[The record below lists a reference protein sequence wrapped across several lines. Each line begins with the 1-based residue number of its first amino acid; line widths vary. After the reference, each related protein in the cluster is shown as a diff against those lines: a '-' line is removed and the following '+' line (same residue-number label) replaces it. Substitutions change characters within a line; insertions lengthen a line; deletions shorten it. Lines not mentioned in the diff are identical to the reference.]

1 MKKFLFIA
9 LLFFASSALYAQTF
23 EEYKKQAQQEFKDYK
38 SQQEKEFA
46 EYRKK
51 VNAQYAALM
60 RSKWSEQTVE
70 EAEPLPDE
78 VEPPILPVANPD
90 DAPTRKEEM
99 RFNNVIAIKPIVE
112 QPTPAVPIPDHR
124 VEPRKEI
131 ATEPTPQLDNLTPA
145 TDKPKLQFDGT
156 KPQGQSEKPSS
167 IPSGAFK
174 FTYYGTNCSVSLDNS
189 LRYKLSGY
197 NENNIADGWE
207 KLSNEKYN
215 DLLNDCLAWREEMQL
230 CDWGYYT
237 FVETLTESFF
247 GPSARNEARLMQM
260 YILTQSGYKV
270 RMARSNNTLVL
281 AIPLL
286 ADIYEY
292 NYLTI
297 SGEKYYIVDKTLS
310 RSAQFYV
317 FNNAFPKE
325 QSFSLTSTSEPIFAG
340 NKTVSRTKSFTG
352 FSSGSLTIPVNG
364 NLIDFYNEFPRS
376 NDWNLYAL
384 RSLGGGIKDVLYP
397 QLRAAIAGKGEREAA
412 NVIISFVQRAF
423 EYKTDDEQFGCER
436 SLFADETFFYPYSD
450 CEDRSILYSVLISD
464 LLGLDVVLVLY
475 PGHLATA
482 VKFNVD
488 VTGDYYTLTDGV
500 YTVCDPTYV
509 GAGVG
514 MSMPQFKGS
523 SATIVRI

>member
-1 MKKFLFIA
+1 
-9 LLFFASSALYAQTF
+9 
-23 EEYKKQAQQEFKDYK
+23 
-38 SQQEKEFA
+38 
-46 EYRKK
+46 
-51 VNAQYAALM
+51 
-60 RSKWSEQTVE
+60 
-70 EAEPLPDE
+70 
-78 VEPPILPVANPD
+78 
-90 DAPTRKEEM
+90 
-99 RFNNVIAIKPIVE
+99 
-112 QPTPAVPIPDHR
+112 
-124 VEPRKEI
+124 
-131 ATEPTPQLDNLTPA
+131 
-145 TDKPKLQFDGT
+145 
-156 KPQGQSEKPSS
+156 
-167 IPSGAFK
+167 
-174 FTYYGTNCSVSLDNS
+174 
-189 LRYKLSGY
+189 
-197 NENNIADGWE
+197 
-207 KLSNEKYN
+207 
-215 DLLNDCLAWREEMQL
+215 
-230 CDWGYYT
+230 
-237 FVETLTESFF
+237 
-247 GPSARNEARLMQM
+247 MQM

-270 RMARSNNTLVL
+270 RMARTNNTIVL

-297 SGEKYYIVDKTLS
+297 SGEKYYIVDKGLG

-325 QSFSLTSTSEPIFAG
+325 QSFALTSTSEPIFAE
-340 NKTVSRTKSFTG
+340 NKVVNRTKNFSGFT
-352 FSSGSLTIPVNG
+352 SGSLTIPVNG

-384 RSLGGGIKDVLYP
+384 RSLGQDVKDVLYP
-397 QLRAAIAGKGEREAA
+397 ALRAAIAGKGEREAA

-450 CEDRSILYSVLISD
+450 CEDRSILYSVLMRD
-464 LLGLDVVLVLY
+464 LLGLDVVLILY

-482 VKFNVD
+482 VKFNVE
-488 VTGDYYTLTDGV
+488 VTGDYFTLSDGV